1 MEVHM
6 TLRSNALK
14 LLALSALAATA
25 ACGSKNVADLDEAPV
40 GSQVIVERSDGSRPD
55 WILEPPEDDD
65 GFKFFS
71 GGEEGYTDYAL
82 GFRMAKA
89 EAMQEMGESVLGI
102 WSSLLQASSVGGK
115 DEIQQ
120 YARNFQELA
129 VKEISL
135 SGAETEE
142 RYYERVAE
150 KTAYGVEY
158 RYNTF
163 VLLRVPEQEYNM
175 AQVRALEELKDRARE
190 DDNVDAQ
197 EFIDEAIDRLNQ
209 IKKNP

>member
-1 MEVHM
+1 M

-14 LLALSALAATA
+14 LLALSTLLAPL
-25 ACGSKNVADLDEAPV
+25 ACGGKNVAELDEAPV
-40 GSQVIVERSDGSRPD
+40 GTQVVVERSEGSRPD
-55 WILEPPEDDD
+55 WILDPPKDDA
-65 GFKFFS
+65 GMKFFS

-102 WSSLLQASSVGGK
+102 WSSLLQASAVGGK
-115 DEIQQ
+115 NQVQQ

-142 RYYERVAE
+142 RYYEKVAV
-150 KTAYGVEY
+150 KTPYGVEY

-163 VLLRVPEQEYNM
+163 VLLKVPEQEYDM
-175 AQVRALEELKDRARE
+175 AQVRALEQLKDRARA
-190 DDNVDAQ
+190 DDNTNAE

-209 IKKNP
+209 IQKGG

>member
-1 MEVHM
+1 M
-6 TLRSNALK
+6 TLSSKAAK
-14 LLALSALAATA
+14 LLALAALAGAL
-25 ACGSKNVADLDEAPV
+25 ACGSKNVAELDDAPV
-40 GSQVIVERSDGSRPD
+40 GTQVIVERSEGDRPD
-55 WILEPPEDDD
+55 WIMEPPQDED
-65 GFKFFS
+65 GYKYFS

-89 EAMQEMGESVLGI
+89 EAMQELGESVLGI
-102 WSSLLQASSVGGK
+102 WSSLLQASEVGGK
-115 DEIQQ
+115 DQIQQ

-150 KTAYGVEY
+150 KTGYGVEY

-163 VLLRVPEQEYNM
+163 VLLKVPEEEYNL
-175 AQVRALEELKDRARE
+175 AQVRALEQLRDRARE
-190 DDNVDAQ
+190 DNNASAE

-209 IKKNP
+209 IKKGG